1 MDDPHEANIRKHTRK
16 EKGTVAEELA
26 KLGKEYNRY
35 SLKSRE
41 KEIGFLRRANEIS
54 ERIGVVSKEAKVVV
68 KQEKEL

>member
-1 MDDPHEANIRKHTRK
+1 M
-16 EKGTVAEELA
+16 AEELA